1 MASRAAKRIVR
12 SLVTKGFRFKDAH
25 HRLLELYVDGAPTGI
40 TTFLSHGSPDYG
52 DELLARMSRQLK
64 LSKARLLE
72 LVDCSLDEAGYVQLL
87 HDNAELD
94 P

>member
-1 MASRAAKRIVR
+1 MANRAAKRIQR
-12 SLVTKGFRFKDAH
+12 ALTTKGFRFKDAH

-52 DELLARMSRQLK
+52 DELLARMVRQLK
-64 LSKARLLE
+64 VSKAQLLD
-72 LVDCSLDEAGYVQLL
+72 LIDCPLEMSAYVQILRCSGI
-87 HDNAELD
+87 LD